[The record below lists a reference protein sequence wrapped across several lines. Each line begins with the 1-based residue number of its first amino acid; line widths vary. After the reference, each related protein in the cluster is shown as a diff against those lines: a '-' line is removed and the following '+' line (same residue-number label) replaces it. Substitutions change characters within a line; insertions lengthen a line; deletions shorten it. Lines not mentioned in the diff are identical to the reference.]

1 MQRIYII
8 FCTIS
13 CALLSACATWF
24 YETAPLQFN
33 LKDGKGNFEAR
44 YWKNYTVRVKL
55 TIHDKNK
62 DFCEAAQ
69 LLRWETPSCKS
80 NNNNRPMK
88 FTWKIRDATSDTI
101 VNQGSGWKINNC
113 SAVGYQVE
121 IWCSIISFEAK
132 EGHNFEISVDNVNMP
147 ESGWKLNPII
157 FVDAAAG
164 NVWQH

>member
-1 MQRIYII
+1 
-8 FCTIS
+8 
-13 CALLSACATWF
+13 
-24 YETAPLQFN
+24 
-33 LKDGKGNFEAR
+33 
-44 YWKNYTVRVKL
+44 
-55 TIHDKNK
+55 
-62 DFCEAAQ
+62 
-69 LLRWETPSCKS
+69 
-80 NNNNRPMK
+80 MK